1 MRRHAGW
8 RGNPDRRSGFQDKG
22 TGGLCPRKPR
32 TRPSSGPGQL
42 TLPKVV
48 AVIYLKIIHYF
59 LIMKTK
65 CDRKFM
71 PAIAT
76 FLAVAIAKSFFV
88 GR

>member
-1 MRRHAGW
+1 
-8 RGNPDRRSGFQDKG
+8 
-22 TGGLCPRKPR
+22 
-32 TRPSSGPGQL
+32 
-42 TLPKVV
+42 
-48 AVIYLKIIHYF
+48 
-59 LIMKTK
+59 MKTK